1 MIIKFIVYMSHG
13 KKSLWNRITIR
24 CTWSLMWWILSNW
37 LTKELLLI
45 EAMSHCHQCYFSTF
59 KERISL
65 SFIFLNF
72 QSIRY
77 LCFNNSIKTKC
88 STFKLY
94 QKVSI
99 PHVAP
104 GPVCNGLNYNN
115 VLYKCCTKE
124 LVTILVEHPL

>member
-1 MIIKFIVYMSHG
+1 MDQTTMIYIHVSLKKNHVMNG
-13 KKSLWNRITIR
+13 KVHAIR
-24 CTWSLMWWILSNW
+24 N
-37 LTKELLLI
+37 
-45 EAMSHCHQCYFSTF
+45 
-59 KERISL
+59 
-65 SFIFLNF
+65 
-72 QSIRY
+72 

-124 LVTILVEHPL
+124 LVTILVEHPLSTGLA